1 MEKYSFDISLSI
13 LNHLG
18 RNLYRSF
25 ITVLGEA
32 ISNAWDANAEN
43 VYIDIDRES
52 STFTIRDDG
61 EGMDSEDFQ
70 RKFLKIGY
78 SKRKDGDAK
87 SKGKQRPFI
96 GRKGIGKLALLS
108 CAKRITVISKKKGK
122 ELVGGVID
130 NAGLDEAIKDDM
142 SAGQYLLGEI
152 DEKVLKQYGEKMT
165 EQGTTIIFDEVKD
178 GIRNRVEYIRKLIAL
193 YFRFSLIDNSFKII
207 VNDSPIT
214 LDELNDLVGNT
225 QFVWTIGDCKDP
237 FVTDKIMTS
246 GNFLRSK
253 ALAEDNKVVTGFI
266 ATVDLPSHIKI
277 KGTDE
282 KVTIDLYVNG
292 RLREKDILKHLSNPR
307 IVASYVYG
315 QIHFDSLDDETDRFT
330 SSREGVVSDDP
341 KFKELLAMI
350 DKLFKE
356 IINDWD
362 KWRVESHKEGDS
374 ENIQIA
380 PRERK
385 AKALVDEV
393 AVDYI
398 PKGDTTNKDKVK
410 KWVEE
415 LHEDASFNVSSY
427 TECFI
432 SENLLRKYIVD
443 QKKPI
448 SDKMKEEIKK
458 YRNRAEQV
466 KTIGNVSIDVRE
478 KDDDLSYLDM
488 DDLTYLAEPEG
499 KKDTSKASLHRDG
512 QTYKPMRDA
521 MAHTARLTQAAK
533 TLLTGT
539 FENIKARVV
548 TLLSKSGSDKK

>member
-1 MEKYSFDISLSI
+1 M
-13 LNHLG
+13 
-18 RNLYRSF
+18 
-25 ITVLGEA
+25 
-32 ISNAWDANAEN
+32 
-43 VYIDIDRES
+43 
-52 STFTIRDDG
+52 
-61 EGMDSEDFQ
+61 
-70 RKFLKIGY
+70 
-78 SKRKDGDAK
+78 
-87 SKGKQRPFI
+87 
-96 GRKGIGKLALLS
+96 
-108 CAKRITVISKKKGK
+108 
-122 ELVGGVID
+122 
-130 NAGLDEAIKDDM
+130 
-142 SAGQYLLGEI
+142 
-152 DEKVLKQYGEKMT
+152 
-165 EQGTTIIFDEVKD
+165 
-178 GIRNRVEYIRKLIAL
+178 
-193 YFRFSLIDNSFKII
+193 
-207 VNDSPIT
+207 
-214 LDELNDLVGNT
+214 
-225 QFVWTIGDCKDP
+225 
-237 FVTDKIMTS
+237 
-246 GNFLRSK
+246 
-253 ALAEDNKVVTGFI
+253 
-266 ATVDLPSHIKI
+266 
-277 KGTDE
+277 
-282 KVTIDLYVNG
+282 
-292 RLREKDILKHLSNPR
+292 
-307 IVASYVYG
+307 
-315 QIHFDSLDDETDRFT
+315 
-330 SSREGVVSDDP
+330 
-341 KFKELLAMI
+341 LAMI

>member
-87 SKGKQRPFI
+87 SKGK
-96 GRKGIGKLALLS
+96 
-108 CAKRITVISKKKGK
+108 
-122 ELVGGVID
+122 
-130 NAGLDEAIKDDM
+130 DDM

-152 DEKVLKQYGEKMT
+152 DENVLKQYGEKMT

-448 SDKMKEEIKK
+448 SDI
-458 YRNRAEQV
+458 
-466 KTIGNVSIDVRE
+466 
-478 KDDDLSYLDM
+478 
-488 DDLTYLAEPEG
+488 AEPEG

-548 TLLSKSGSDKK
+548 TLLSKSGSDKKWGKGT